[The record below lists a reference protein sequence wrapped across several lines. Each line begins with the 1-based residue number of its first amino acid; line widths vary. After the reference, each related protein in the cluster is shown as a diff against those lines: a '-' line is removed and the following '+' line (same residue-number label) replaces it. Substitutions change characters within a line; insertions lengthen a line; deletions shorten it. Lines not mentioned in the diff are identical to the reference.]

1 MIVCHARSISFLL
14 LIVGVVLQLI
24 IIPYRTSFWSRS
36 PIHTI
41 NSLRAEERPLTR
53 TQSIAHNERIPS
65 WLIEYFSWHKEM
77 RLNFPD
83 RQLFEH
89 PDAPKV
95 LVRVCVWQ
103 CGGLND
109 RLSGLPLDIYI
120 ANSSRRILLIKWTFP
135 HNLEEFM
142 VPNSINW
149 TVPSGVGLD
158 GNKEIKLIPQF
169 AYHRGGGPGMLE
181 AMAQVCTGDLATKKV
196 VRSSCLAGDGEVAY
210 LQESPVFGYIFHSLF
225 QPSPPVQA
233 KMNHISKAY
242 NLVHGLY
249 TAVHCRI
256 RHPKG
261 VPRCQGLVGREGGPA
276 DRSGL
281 SFQQNFTR
289 GRCNPNEKGLLVGS
303 YKDFAV
309 TIATHAMDCAHYISP
324 ESVVAIY
331 FMSDSND
338 TVAAMIGQDSPF
350 AGSGVAIA
358 SSYSAFEV
366 TLHIDRQHS
375 PNVSDY
381 YGVFVDLFLAS
392 QAQCVSY
399 GIGNY
404 GIMATKISGTNCT
417 IQHRSFLWETG
428 EIPGSRNGSQCPPSP
443 HRKKHHQV
451 R

>member
-1 MIVCHARSISFLL
+1 M
-14 LIVGVVLQLI
+14 
-24 IIPYRTSFWSRS
+24 
-36 PIHTI
+36 HTI
-41 NSLRAEERPLTR
+41 NPRPVEESTINRR
-53 TQSIAHNERIPS
+53 QSIAHNEGIPL
-65 WLIEYFSWHKEM
+65 WLMEYFAWHKEM
-77 RLNFPD
+77 RLTFPD

-89 PDAPKV
+89 PDAPKI

-120 ANSSRRILLIKWTFP
+120 ANSSRRVLLLKWTFP
-135 HNLEEFM
+135 FNLEEFM
-142 VPNSINW
+142 VPDAINW

-181 AMAQVCTGDLATKKV
+181 AIAQVCTGNLATKKV

-210 LQESPVFGYIFHSLF
+210 LQESPIIGYIFQSFF

-233 KMNHISKAY
+233 KMNHISKTY

-289 GRCNPNEKGLLVGS
+289 GKCKPNEKGLLVGT

-309 TIATHAMDCAHYISP
+309 TIATHAIDCAHHISP
-324 ESVVAIY
+324 ETINSIY

-338 TVAAMIGQDSPF
+338 TVAAMIGKESPF
-350 AGSGVAIA
+350 AGSGVSIA
-358 SSYSAFEV
+358 STYSASEKA
-366 TLHIDRQHS
+366 LHIDRQHS

-404 GIMATKISGTNCT
+404 GILVAKISGTNCT

-428 EIPGSRNGSQCPPSP
+428 EMPEARNSYQCPPSP
-443 HRKKHHQV
+443 HRRKHEQV